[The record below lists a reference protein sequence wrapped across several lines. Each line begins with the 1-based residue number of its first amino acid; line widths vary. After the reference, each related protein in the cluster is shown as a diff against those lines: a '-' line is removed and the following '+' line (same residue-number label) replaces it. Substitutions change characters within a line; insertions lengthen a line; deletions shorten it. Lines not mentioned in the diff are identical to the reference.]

1 MAKELQELRSLV
13 ARVKSHTDKGVK
25 LNEANTKAS
34 LITPLLG
41 WLGWDTLNPDEV
53 YLEWRRKPS
62 DEPADYAL
70 LDSAKVLLLIEAK
83 PLHDSL
89 KTDKGWRQLAANG
102 LNAGIRW
109 CARMNGHLVIL
120 VNLLHEAPIEKKV
133 FWTIDLARVDE
144 ADGIPLDQAADRLK
158 LLSKKALLTGR
169 TDEAWDKW
177 QAQMNLDNA
186 IQELL
191 SRPPDSL
198 IEMVCDKAGDTQLP
212 ADIVTGRLRQIAE
225 IAKQELPPL
234 GPAKPRTDP
243 GGAEEESA
251 YWITSV
257 RAEKGLSAIEWVK
270 QLVGEERR
278 WAFGERTPG
287 KDRIKPPDRI
297 CFYAKGRGVVA
308 HAVVASKPE
317 KNKKAASPSYP
328 WVFRLRDPVL
338 YLDEPVAI
346 DAGLRSRLDAFK
358 RKESHKS
365 WAWFVQA
372 TRNVTGQDFGL
383 LTRQKT

>member
-1 MAKELQELRSLV
+1 MAKGLQELRSLV
-13 ARVKSHTDKGVK
+13 ARVKSCTESGGK

-41 WLGWDTLNPDEV
+41 WLGWDTLSPDEV
-53 YLEWRRKPS
+53 YLEWRRKPR
-62 DEPADYAL
+62 DEPVDYAL
-70 LDSAKVLLLIEAK
+70 LDSGKVVLLIEAK

-109 CARMNGHLVIL
+109 CARMNGRLVVF
-120 VNLLHEAPIEKKV
+120 VNLLHEAPIEEKV
-133 FWTIDLARVDE
+133 FWVLDLAQVE
-144 ADGIPLDQAADRLK
+144 EPDGIPLQEAADRLE
-158 LLSKKALLTGR
+158 LLSKEALLRGK

-177 QAQMNLDNA
+177 RGQVKIDAA
-186 IQELL
+186 IQAVLR
-191 SRPPDSL
+191 RPPDSL
-198 IEMVCDKAGDTQLP
+198 IEMVCDKAGDTQLL

-225 IAKQELPPL
+225 IAKQELPL
-234 GPAKPRTDP
+234 LVPAKLKTDT
-243 GGAEEESA
+243 GGEEEKPA

-287 KDRIKPPDRI
+287 RDRIKPPDRI
-297 CFYAKGRGVVA
+297 CFYAKGKGVVA
-308 HAVVASKPE
+308 RAVVASKPE
-317 KNKKAASPSYP
+317 KDPKAAYP

-338 YLDEPVAI
+338 YLNEPVAI
-346 DAGLRSRLDAFK
+346 DAGLRSRLAAFK
-358 RKESHKS
+358 GKESHKS

-372 TRNVTGQDFGL
+372 TRNVTEQDFGL
-383 LTRQKT
+383 LTRQRT

>member
-1 MAKELQELRSLV
+1 MAKGLQELRSLV
-13 ARVKSHTDKGVK
+13 ARVKSCTESGVK

-53 YLEWRRKPS
+53 YLEWRRKPR
-62 DEPADYAL
+62 DEPVDYAL
-70 LDSAKVLLLIEAK
+70 LDSGKVVLLIEAK

-109 CARMNGHLVIL
+109 CARMNGRLVVF
-120 VNLLHEAPIEKKV
+120 VNLLHEAPIEEKV
-133 FWTIDLARVDE
+133 FWVLDLAQVE
-144 ADGIPLDQAADRLK
+144 EPDGIPLQEAADRLE
-158 LLSKKALLTGR
+158 LLSKEALLRGK

-177 QAQMNLDNA
+177 RGQVKIDAA
-186 IQELL
+186 IQAVLN
-191 SRPPDSL
+191 RPPDSL
-198 IEMVCDKAGDTQLP
+198 LEMVCDKAGDTQLP
-212 ADIVTGRLRQIAE
+212 ADIVAGRLRQIAE

-234 GPAKPRTDP
+234 VPAKLKTDT
-243 GGAEEESA
+243 GGEEEETA
-251 YWITSV
+251 CWITSV

-270 QLVGEERR
+270 QLVSEERR

-297 CFYAKGRGVVA
+297 CFYAKGKGVVA

-317 KNKKAASPSYP
+317 KDKKAAYP

-358 RKESHKS
+358 GKESHKS